1 MKNYLI
7 TVIEQGK
14 AVRRVVLAGLTAA
27 TGVVST
33 SLQAGMEV
41 RCRPT
46 NLPVTHKNSYAAQRH
61 IETAPPLLAVA
72 TVPVAV
78 AH

>member
-7 TVIEQGK
+7 TVIEANK
-14 AVRRVVLAGLTAA
+14 SVRRVVLAGLTAA

-33 SLQAGMEV
+33 SLQKGLEV

-46 NLPVTHKNSYAAQRH
+46 HLPVTHKNSYAAQQY
-61 IETAPPLLAVA
+61 IEKSVPALSVVPETAAAV
-72 TVPVAV
+72 
-78 AH
+78 H